1 MRSLK
6 IKNLFYR
13 NKYLKLE
20 NKLNLYTFISRAL
33 LLNSLIQKNRL
44 FSINYKLNL
53 LKLKK
58 RRIKTKLVR
67 RCIFTNRSRGAQRA
81 FKISRIYLREIISS
95 GNLPGFKKGIW

>member
-33 LLNSLIQKNRL
+33 LSNSLIQKID
-44 FSINYKLNL
+44 FFI
-53 LKLKK
+53 
-58 RRIKTKLVR
+58 
-67 RCIFTNRSRGAQRA
+67 
-81 FKISRIYLREIISS
+81 
-95 GNLPGFKKGIW
+95 

>member
-33 LLNSLIQKNRL
+33 LSSSLIQKNRF

-58 RRIKTKLVR
+58 LCIKTKLIK
-67 RCIFTNRSRGAQRA
+67 RCLFTNCSQGA
-81 FKISRIYLREIISS
+81 
-95 GNLPGFKKGIW
+95 